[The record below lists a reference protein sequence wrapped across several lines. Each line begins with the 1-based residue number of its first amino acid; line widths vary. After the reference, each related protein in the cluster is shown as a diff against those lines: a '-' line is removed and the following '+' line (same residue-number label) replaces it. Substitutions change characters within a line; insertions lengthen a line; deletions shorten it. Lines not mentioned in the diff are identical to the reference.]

1 MGSDQRGLVLAQVA
15 GFDTSFH
22 TAQPA
27 LAQAF
32 ALPPD
37 ITRRGVRRY
46 GFHGLSYEYVMS
58 ALPQLDL
65 KLAGAKVVIAH
76 LGNGASMCAVDAGK
90 SVAST
95 MGFTAVE
102 GLPMGT
108 RSGSLDPGGIL
119 YLLDEMKMDA
129 RAIERLLYK
138 QSGLLGV
145 SGISS
150 DMRSLEASS
159 DPSAKLAIDLFVY
172 RMGRELGSLAAALGG
187 IDALVFTAGIGE
199 NSALI
204 RRRACATAG
213 WLGLELDEAANEA
226 GGPRISSCE
235 SRVSAWVERTNEELM
250 IARHTRRLLAAA

>member
-108 RSGSLDPGGIL
+108 RSGSLDPGGSFIC
-119 YLLDEMKMDA
+119 
-129 RAIERLLYK
+129 
-138 QSGLLGV
+138 S
-145 SGISS
+145 
-150 DMRSLEASS
+150 
-159 DPSAKLAIDLFVY
+159 
-172 RMGRELGSLAAALGG
+172 
-187 IDALVFTAGIGE
+187 
-199 NSALI
+199 
-204 RRRACATAG
+204 
-213 WLGLELDEAANEA
+213 
-226 GGPRISSCE
+226 
-235 SRVSAWVERTNEELM
+235 
-250 IARHTRRLLAAA
+250 TR